1 MNKEPYYTI
10 EIHEDSL
17 ERTADVLDIINPG
30 RSSEDHMRAMV
41 RANMWDGTTSMGTAG
56 WEATG
61 YFPKDRPGV
70 MVVRFSVMAYS
81 VEQYID
87 KIEQER
93 LRESNKFFAARSV
106 PGMWRTIKGE

>member
-1 MNKEPYYTI
+1 MNKEPHYII

-30 RSSEDHMRAMV
+30 RSSADHMCDMV

-81 VEQYID
+81 VQHYLD
-87 KIEQER
+87 CLAER
-93 LRESNKFFAARSV
+93 QLAEDNKFLASRSV
-106 PGMWRTIKGE
+106 PFMWRTIKGE

>member
-1 MNKEPYYTI
+1 MNKEPHYTI

-17 ERTADVLDIINPG
+17 ERTADVLAIINPG
-30 RSSEDHMRAMV
+30 RSSADHMCDTV

-93 LRESNKFFAARSV
+93 LRERNKSLAAQSA